1 MSVGIN
7 QRKPA
12 ITFFVIM
19 FVFGLLS
26 IFVTFP
32 LSNGDEGFHLSVV
45 YNMFSANHPE
55 AMSEEALREIEMVAT
70 SLPKNIDLGQLF
82 SQKITAI
89 SADGVALNILTDSN
103 LISRIDIAHL
113 PAALGALIGRFI
125 YPSIGW
131 ILVFS
136 RLTNLL
142 FFLISFYFIIKASK
156 VGQWSLIML
165 FTVPFIQKLASPS
178 YDVFCYVVVSF
189 FIMMIFNL
197 QQKLK
202 FAEYTK
208 REWLGLTT
216 SLILLFF
223 LKNNYLFALPL
234 LLALP
239 SLHQPVLNWFKKLKK
254 HQRSLLVISGVL
266 LIGIFLIVLHWQ
278 INLVELAKVFFTNY
292 LNVETMG
299 RRARQLWQVTPLIL
313 PNLLNILWLLC
324 LFLVL
329 LTGKKRRWFGA
340 SQTISIGVFLLNWL
354 GIFAGFY
361 LLLNKQPFD
370 DLSGRYISPFLILF
384 LPLLQNF
391 GTKYELQLPEKVV
404 KRISLSST
412 IIILVLY
419 LIICYY
425 RGFVWGVTPTWT
437 NLG

>member
-1 MSVGIN
+1 MLIFGI
-7 QRKPA
+7 
-12 ITFFVIM
+12 
-19 FVFGLLS
+19 LS

-55 AMSEEALREIEMVAT
+55 AMSETVLRQLELEAI
-70 SLPKNIDLGQLF
+70 SQPKNIDLGQLF
-82 SQKITAI
+82 GQKIAGV
-89 SADGVALNILTDSN
+89 SADGVTLNILTDSN

-113 PAALGALIGRFI
+113 PAALGALISRFI

-142 FFLISFYFIIKASK
+142 FFIISLYFIIKASK
-156 VGQWSLIML
+156 VGQWALIML

-208 REWLGLTT
+208 RDWLGLIT

-254 HQRSLLVISGVL
+254 HQRNLLVISGVL
-266 LIGIFLIVLHWQ
+266 LIVGFLLVLHLRFD
-278 INLVELAKVFFTNY
+278 LVAVSKVFFANY
-292 LNVETMG
+292 FNVETMG
-299 RRARQLWQVTPLIL
+299 RGARQLWQMTPLNL

-324 LFLVL
+324 TFLVL
-329 LTGKKRRWFGA
+329 MTEKKVHWSA
-340 SQTISIGVFLLNWL
+340 TSQTISLGVFLLNWV

-361 LLLNKQPFD
+361 LILGGQPFD
-370 DLSGRYISPFLILF
+370 ELSGRYFAPFLILF

-404 KRISLSST
+404 KRISLTST
-412 IIILVLY
+412 VIILVLY